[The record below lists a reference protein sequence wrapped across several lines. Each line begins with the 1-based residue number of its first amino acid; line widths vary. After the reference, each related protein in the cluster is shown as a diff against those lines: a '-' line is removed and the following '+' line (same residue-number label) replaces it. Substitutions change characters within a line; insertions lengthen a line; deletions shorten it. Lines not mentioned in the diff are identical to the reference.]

1 MPADPGQLTVQLH
14 GAIWAT
20 IPLGEPVL
28 RIGRAPDND
37 LVLPESDIS
46 RYHAEVRLEG
56 EGPILTDLNSA
67 NGTFVESTRLLG
79 HQPRLLTGGTVFQIG
94 EFILTYGVAEQVE
107 KGDGIAALQ
116 VEEPSAERLQSPAGV
131 TTVAPPAS
139 LMASRASLSAPLP
152 AGPLSGYQS
161 YLPVVYQDSDFLGR
175 FLLIFESLWEPLEQ
189 RQDHIAMYFDPRT
202 CPASFLPWLA
212 SWLGLSFFTH
222 WPEERVRSRLSEA
235 MDLYRWRGTSYG
247 LVRMIEVCTGLT
259 PQITDEPD
267 RPFVFRVQLS
277 VPHGTGVDLEL
288 VEALIRAHKP
298 AHAGYVLDVQ
308 R

>member
-1 MPADPGQLTVQLH
+1 MSADTSQLTIQLH

-20 IPLGEPVL
+20 IPLSELVL

-37 LVLPESDIS
+37 LVLPEADIS
-46 RYHAEVRLEG
+46 RYHAEVRLES
-56 EGPILTDLNSA
+56 EGPVLTDLNSA

-94 EFILTYGVAEQVE
+94 GFIITYQAAEQVR
-107 KGDGIAALQ
+107 KGDEVAALST
-116 VEEPSAERLQSPAGV
+116 EEPSAERLQQPAGV
-131 TTVAPPAS
+131 TTVPPPAS
-139 LMASRASLSAPLP
+139 LMTSRATLPVPL
-152 AGPLSGYQS
+152 ATGPLSGYQS

-175 FLLIFESLWEPLEQ
+175 FLLIFESMWEPLEQ

-212 SWLGLSFFTH
+212 GWLGLSFYAH

-267 RPFVFRVQLS
+267 QPFVFRVQLS
-277 VPHGTGVDLEL
+277 VPHGIGVDLEL
-288 VEALIRAHKP
+288 VEALIKAHKP
-298 AHAGYVLDVQ
+298 AHSGYILDVHQ
-308 R
+308 